1 MFESLQLE
9 GSCVGALTP
18 CFRMLLH
25 FSAAALEAEGDRMA
39 RLQRGEGGRP
49 LTAQR
54 PGEGPPGGEAGKRW
68 CDLSAR

>member
-1 MFESLQLE
+1 
-9 GSCVGALTP
+9 
-18 CFRMLLH
+18 MLLH

-49 LTAQR
+49 LAAQR